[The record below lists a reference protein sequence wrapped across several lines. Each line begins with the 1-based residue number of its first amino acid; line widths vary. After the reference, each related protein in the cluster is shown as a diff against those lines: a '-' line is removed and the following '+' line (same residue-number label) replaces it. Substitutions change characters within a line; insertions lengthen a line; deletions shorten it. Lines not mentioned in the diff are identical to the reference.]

1 MAIRKAPIRRAQ
13 LIAPF
18 GVGGMLVSAE
28 GISMMTAGLDHWF
41 SREGGSN
48 SAKPIDDNEFRLEE
62 WRLQRHL
69 NVSHLRLPPDFREAR
84 TFATDTKNVDLT
96 IPMVRFPQWHFCSN
110 PVCRTLREYPL
121 SQTGRKS
128 CPDCKSNNRRGWM
141 SQVPFVAICDGGHAQ
156 DFPWREWVH
165 KSATPTCN
173 APLRLQSTG
182 GASLSAQEVQC
193 GCGQSRRLTGIT
205 QSTRE
210 STYLT
215 RNLSDD
221 GQDYRCRGRTP
232 WHGSDNDNGCVRPLK
247 GSLRAAS
254 NVHFSVIRS
263 AIYLPRESQAAPAEL
278 VVALEAPHISV
289 FLGILAGAGEE
300 PRVNDVRSVAGVA
313 VESYTDEQISAA
325 VAIFIGKEK
334 PETPEDLDC
343 PSDDRE
349 TKFRR
354 TEFGVL
360 RKPQIRPDL
369 QIRAEALADYGSW
382 IGKNF
387 DRVLLV
393 DKLRETRALVGFQRV
408 VPRGQVD
415 FVALKA
421 LLRRNPAPVAPN
433 DWLPAYAVFGE
444 GIFLELNAARLREW
458 EERDVVR
465 RRADALA
472 GNYGSKHESTSDE
485 LAALT
490 PRFILAHTLAHVLM
504 NRLTFESGYSSAA
517 LRERLYVSSDP
528 NGPMAA
534 IMIYTAA
541 GDAEGTMGGLVR
553 MGRPDRL
560 GPALRRSVDEA
571 RWCSADPVCME
582 IGDHGGQGP
591 ESCNLAA
598 CHNCA
603 LVPETACE
611 HFNRF
616 LDRGLLIGSVNQ
628 SDLGYF
634 VDGPEMLGTA

>member
-1 MAIRKAPIRRAQ
+1 MGEVIPMAIRKAPIRRAQ

-141 SQVPFVAICDGGHAQ
+141 SQVPFIAICDAGHAQ

-165 KSATPTCN
+165 KSASATCN

-205 QSTRE
+205 QATRE

-325 VAIFIGKEK
+325 VAIFTGKEK

-360 RKPQIRPDL
+360 RRPQIRPDL

-382 IGKNF
+382 IGRNF

-421 LLRRNPAPVAPN
+421 LLRRNPAPSAPN

-444 GIFLELNAARLREW
+444 GIFFELNAARLREW
-458 EERDVVR
+458 EDCDVVR

-517 LRERLYVSSDP
+517 LRERLYVSNDP

-628 SDLGYF
+628 PDLGYF
-634 VDGPEMLGTA
+634 VD

>member
-1 MAIRKAPIRRAQ
+1 
-13 LIAPF
+13 
-18 GVGGMLVSAE
+18 MLVNPE

-41 SREGGSN
+41 TREGGNN

-69 NVSHLRLPPDFREAR
+69 GVSHLRLPPDYRESR
-84 TFATDTKNVDLT
+84 TFGGDTKNVDLT
-96 IPMVRFPQWHFCSN
+96 IPTLRFPQWHFCSN

-121 SQTGRKS
+121 SQVGRKS
-128 CPDCKSNNRRGWM
+128 CPDCKANGRRGWM
-141 SQVPFVAICDGGHAQ
+141 AQVPFIAICDAGHAQ

-165 KSATPTCN
+165 ESVSPSCN

-193 GCGQSRRLTGIT
+193 GCGKSRRLTSIT
-205 QSTRE
+205 QATRD

-215 RNLSDD
+215 KKLSDD
-221 GQDYRCRGRTP
+221 GQDYLCRGRTP
-232 WHGSDNDNGCVRPLK
+232 WHGTASDNGCVRPLK

-254 NVHFSVIRS
+254 NVYFSVIRS
-263 AIYLPRESQAAPAEL
+263 AIYLPRESQGAPAEL
-278 VVALEAPHISV
+278 VATLESPHISV
-289 FLGILAGAGEE
+289 FLNALSDADED
-300 PRVNDVRSVAGVA
+300 PRVNDVRSIAGAA
-313 VESYTDEQISAA
+313 VESYTDEQISTA
-325 VAIFIGKEK
+325 VGIFIGKVQ
-334 PETPEDLDC
+334 PESPEDPNC

-354 TEFGVL
+354 AEFGVL
-360 RKPQIRPDL
+360 RKPQIRPEL
-369 QIRAEALADYGSW
+369 QIRAEALSDYGSW
-382 IGKNF
+382 VGASF

-408 VPRGQVD
+408 IPRGNVD
-415 FVALKA
+415 FAALKI
-421 LLRRNPAPVAPN
+421 LLRRNPAPRPPH
-433 DWLPAYAVFGE
+433 DWLPAYTVFGE
-444 GIFLELNAARLREW
+444 GIFLELHAARLREW
-458 EERDVVR
+458 EERDIVKTRANALVR
-465 RRADALA
+465 
-472 GNYGSKHESTSDE
+472 NYGAQRAGSSDE
-485 LAALT
+485 LAELT

-517 LRERLYVSSDP
+517 LRERLYISNDLD
-528 NGPMAA
+528 GPMAA
-534 IMIYTAA
+534 ILIYTAA

-553 MGRPDRL
+553 MGRSDRL

-571 RWCSADPVCME
+571 RWCSTDPVCME

-616 LDRGLLIGSVNQ
+616 LDRGLLIGTI
-628 SDLGYF
+628 DRPDMGYF
-634 VDGPEMLGTA
+634 SEEPRG

>member
-1 MAIRKAPIRRAQ
+1 MGEVTAMAIRKAPVRRAQ

-18 GVGGMLVSAE
+18 GVGAMLVSAE

-41 SREGGSN
+41 TREGGSN

-69 NVSHLRLPPDFREAR
+69 NVSHLRIPPDFREAR

-128 CPDCKSNNRRGWM
+128 CPDCKANSRRGWM
-141 SQVPFVAICDGGHAQ
+141 AQVPFIAICDVGHAQ

-165 KSATPTCN
+165 KTGTPSCQ
-173 APLRLQSTG
+173 APMRLQSTG

-193 GCGQSRRLTGIT
+193 ACGKSRRLTGIT
-205 QSTRE
+205 QSTKD
-210 STYLT
+210 STYLS

-221 GQDYRCRGRTP
+221 GQEYRCRGKTP
-232 WHGSDNDNGCVRPLK
+232 WHGSANDNGCVRPLK

-263 AIYLPRESQAAPAEL
+263 AIYLPRESQSAPAEL
-278 VVALEAPHISV
+278 VSALEVPHISV
-289 FLGILAGAGEE
+289 FLRTLTGAGEE
-300 PRVNDVRSVAGVA
+300 ARVNDVRSIAGAA
-313 VESYTDEQISAA
+313 VEGYTDEQISAA
-325 VAIFIGKEK
+325 IAIFVGKEK
-334 PETPEDLDC
+334 PETPEDVDF

-354 TEFGVL
+354 AEFGVL

-369 QIRAEALADYGSW
+369 QVRAETLVDYGPW
-382 IGKNF
+382 VGRNF

-408 VPRGQVD
+408 VPRAQVD
-415 FVALKA
+415 FGALKG
-421 LLRRNPAPVAPN
+421 LLRRNPTPAPPN

-444 GIFLELNAARLREW
+444 GIFLELDATRLREW
-458 EERDVVR
+458 EERDSVR
-465 RRADALA
+465 HRALA
-472 GNYGSKHESTSDE
+472 LVGNYGSKHAGSADE

-517 LRERLYVSSDP
+517 LRERLYISSDKD
-528 NGPMAA
+528 GPMAA

-560 GPALRRSVDEA
+560 GPALRRAIDEA
-571 RWCSADPVCME
+571 RWCSTDPVCME

-616 LDRGLLIGSVNQ
+616 LDRGLLIGSVSQ
-628 SDLGYF
+628 PGLGF
-634 VDGPEMLGTA
+634 FDESA